1 MLRTCCRTRKTLLP
15 AAMGLV
21 PALLVA
27 GWSGPAQAQRHAE
40 GDGGSAVEHVV
51 AEGETLGEIA
61 RQHGVTARAIEDA
74 NSIDDPDVL
83 RVGQSL
89 RIPPAAEA
97 EDAPAEEP
105 PRAARR
111 EREEPGGDEPSREA
125 HVTRHGVVLY
135 VGEGQTLSDIAGSY
149 DVGVS
154 RILRAND
161 LTDANALHV
170 GQRLLVPG
178 AAEVVAV
185 RRVRHEDPGSRP
197 ITFLRVA
204 TDEEVTVR
212 LFDGHNRP
220 ISSAREKIDRLF
232 RQPSTNREHRINT
245 QLLRLIQR
253 VADHWPGKRIW
264 IYSGYRPYR
273 RSQYTPKSKHNT
285 GHAVDFRVE
294 DVPNDEVRDFC
305 RTLSDAGVGFYPH
318 SHFVHLDARD
328 RRAYWVDWSRPGEAP
343 HYGREGRDPAGDEAA
358 GDAEAA
364 ADRDSEDAPAAAP
377 GPPEGE
383 GEQPAAAPAAG
394 AASGATGAAPEDA
407 GPVPEPRA
415 AVEGRGVGA
424 EAGEPPAAAAAQE
437 SPASP

>member
-15 AAMGLV
+15 AAIGLV

-61 RQHGVTARAIEDA
+61 RHYGVTTRAIQDA

-83 RVGQSL
+83 RVGQEL

-97 EDAPAEEP
+97 EQAAAEER
-105 PRAARR
+105 PRTSRR
-111 EREEPGGDEPSREA
+111 EREERSSDEPSREA
-125 HVTRHGVVLY
+125 HVTRRGVVLY
-135 VGEGQTLSDIAGSY
+135 VAEGQTLSDIAGSY
-149 DVGVS
+149 DVSVS

-161 LTDANALHV
+161 LEDANALRS
-170 GQRLLVPG
+170 GQRLLIPG
-178 AAEVVAV
+178 ATEVVAV

-197 ITFLRVA
+197 ITFLRVS
-204 TDEEVTVR
+204 TDEEVTIR
-212 LFDGHNRP
+212 LFDGRNRP
-220 ISSAREKIDRLF
+220 ISSARGKIARLF

-294 DVPNDEVRDFC
+294 GVPNDEVRDFC
-305 RTLSDAGVGFYPH
+305 RTLADAGVGYYPH
-318 SHFVHLDARD
+318 SHFVHLDARS

-343 HYGREGRDPAGDEAA
+343 RYGREGRDPEGDETA
-358 GDAEAA
+358 GEAEAA
-364 ADRDSEDAPAAAP
+364 ADRDSEDAPAAEPEPREGQGEAP
-377 GPPEGE
+377 EAAPASGE
-383 GEQPAAAPAAG
+383 TEPAAADEE
-394 AASGATGAAPEDA
+394 PE
-407 GPVPEPRA
+407 PEPRA
-415 AVEGRGVGA
+415 AGEERGAAG
-424 EAGEPPAAAAAQE
+424 EAGGSSAAQE
-437 SPASP
+437 SSASP